1 MSRRIIYKYE
11 LRPFSVNEIKV
22 PVSSNILRV
31 ESRYNSIFVWID
43 QPMNPLSEDMT
54 VVEFQIIPTGSE
66 FDDDKLLFINTV
78 FMDPGLVFHVYC
90 KLNKES
96 K

>member
-1 MSRRIIYKYE
+1 MSKRIIYKYE
-11 LRPFSVNEIKV
+11 LKPLSVNEIKV
-22 PVSSNILRV
+22 PVSSNILKV
-31 ESRYNSIFVWID
+31 ESRYNGIFVWID

-66 FDDDKLLFINTV
+66 FDDDKLLFINKV
-78 FMDPGLVFHVYC
+78 LMDSGLVFHVYC

-96 K
+96 R